1 MLISPLMGPIMATGL
16 ALAAG
21 DLYLAVN
28 AVVNLVESV
37 AAAIAL
43 SGFIVWLMPF
53 HSTTD
58 EILAPTNPKLRW

>member
-1 MLISPLMGPIMATGL
+1 MATGL

-37 AAAIAL
+37 AAPIAL
-43 SGFIVWLMPF
+43 FGFIAGLMPF
-53 HSTTD
+53 HSTTE

>member
-1 MLISPLMGPIMATGL
+1 MGPIMATGL